1 MSQRANSFKIGL
13 FVIIAVAMLLV
24 GLSLLGVRAL
34 FRPTL
39 AAETYFTESISGLNV
54 GAPVKLRGVA
64 MGKVRR
70 IGFVDEKYHIDHAGA
85 DDVSTRE
92 WVLVE
97 MQLDLG
103 TESSDQREQRAR
115 RMIADGLR
123 VRTAS
128 AGLTGGTYLELM
140 FAGPGTAA
148 PVSISWTPDE
158 LYIPSAP
165 SLMGQIES
173 AAERIA
179 SQLERADIASLL
191 TSFTDLARNVDAKVN
206 DLDVDRLQESALSL
220 VSELKQTTAR
230 LQGILDNPAIDQ
242 AVDDFAK
249 VAGALRTSIGDQ
261 GGDLALFV
269 QELPEVTARLRGAVG
284 EVESLLKDEQTKR
297 TLANLAR
304 ASDSLPGASEDLRL
318 LARRLETLLASQQQ
332 DITTIISAL
341 RRTMTNADAIT
352 EDARRN
358 PARLLLGDPPPTLNP
373 GAPRG
378 DK

>member
-13 FVIIAVAMLLV
+13 FVIVAVAMILV
-24 GLSLLGVRAL
+24 ALSLLGVGAL
-34 FRPTL
+34 FRQTL
-39 AAETYFTESISGLNV
+39 AAETYFSESVSGLNV
-54 GAPVKLRGVA
+54 GAPVKLRGVT

-70 IGFVDEKYHIDHAGA
+70 IMFVDQKYEISHVPGEM
-85 DDVSTRE
+85 STRD

-97 MQLDLG
+97 MELNVEKGSLDQAEER
-103 TESSDQREQRAR
+103 TK
-115 RMIADGLR
+115 RMIAAGLR

-128 AGLTGGTYLELM
+128 AGLTGGTYLEFI
-140 FAGPGTAA
+140 FAGSGTAE
-148 PVSISWTPDE
+148 PLVLSWTPEE

-179 SQLERADIASLL
+179 SQLEKADIAALL
-191 TSFTDLARNVDAKVN
+191 TNFNDLVKNVDAKVEAIDIDKLEN
-206 DLDVDRLQESALSL
+206 SALSL
-220 VSELKQTTAR
+220 IDGLKDSNTR
-230 LQGILDNPAIDQ
+230 LQAILANPAIDTTL
-242 AVDDFAK
+242 DDIAK
-249 VAGALRTSIGDQ
+249 VADALRTSVGDQ
-261 GGDLALFV
+261 GADLAAFIKD
-269 QELPEVTARLRGAVG
+269 LPQVTTRLRDAVG
-284 EVESLLKDEQTKR
+284 EVESLLQDEQTKR
-297 TLANLAR
+297 MLANLSR
-304 ASDSLPGASEDLRL
+304 ASDSLPGATEDLRL

-341 RRTMTNADAIT
+341 RRTMTNTESIT

-358 PARLLLGDPPPTLNP
+358 PARLLLGDPPPPINP